1 MDVTYPRQRSVF
13 STPRSL
19 YRMVSLAEAVTW
31 TLLIIGM
38 ILKYV
43 AGLGS
48 LPVLIGGS
56 IHGFVF
62 LCFAGISVVV
72 GVNQDWGLA
81 RIIVAVAMAIVP
93 YATVPFDARLVRTGA
108 LDGPWHTE
116 HGGGS
121 RDDQWARALL
131 RWFVRRPVLL
141 AVVFFA
147 VVIAIMAA
155 LLLIGPPGGW

>member
-1 MDVTYPRQRSVF
+1 MDGTRPRQSAL

-43 AGLGS
+43 TGLGS

-62 LCFAGISVVV
+62 LCFAGTSVVV
-72 GVNQDWGLA
+72 GVNQDWRLP

-93 YATVPFDARLVRTGA
+93 YATVPFDARLMRTGA

-116 HGGGS
+116 HGGAA

-131 RWFVRRPVLL
+131 RWFLRHPALL
-141 AVVFFA
+141 VVVFFA
-147 VVIAIMAA
+147 IIIVVMAS